1 MLYWEK
7 RFISLC
13 LATKVYSFFSNGV
26 SPSSY
31 GGHPRAMLMAYIV
44 LGASRAY
51 LTNNSQGGNPCLV
64 LRFSSNNACLLE
76 AALFTN
82 VGLGYFCS
90 NFILKKFN

>member
-1 MLYWEK
+1 
-7 RFISLC
+7 
-13 LATKVYSFFSNGV
+13 
-26 SPSSY
+26 
-31 GGHPRAMLMAYIV
+31 MAFIV

-64 LRFSSNNACLLE
+64 LRFSFNNACLLE

-90 NFILKKFN
+90 NFILKKFNELTNELDFNMFIPVSLVLVNVFSTLLFLIACLHA